1 MRQPRH
7 STVVAYLAL
16 FVALSGSA
24 YAAVK
29 IGSKQI
35 KDNSVRSRDIK
46 NKTIAAKDIS
56 TSARKSLRGQKGAP
70 GAPGAQG
77 AAGTPGDQGPA
88 GPSAVPA
95 RAVVVGA
102 GGTPA
107 ENGTALRNALSS
119 LPAATQD
126 EPRGVV
132 LGPGRYDL
140 EGTGV
145 TVPSDVT
152 LAGAGAGATIIDS
165 SPANVQLTMLT
176 LGERTTVRDLTVR
189 TASAPLGSVGIDET
203 GGNNGTIKSVNVSA
217 GTGVIKRGGLV
228 RDAAI
233 DGAAVGMNALAV
245 GTGRVL
251 VVDSSRVSTLNNGA
265 TTGFTASTS
274 FTISDSQIFAAS
286 LSSIST
292 GVRLTG
298 SSGIGNV
305 RASLV
310 DVSSGGEGRGISVD
324 TINSSPRVEVDASEV
339 DVTGAPSTVLRA
351 NFGDIRAGASELSG
365 NPIKSVSN
373 GASVTC
379 FGTYT
384 GGYVATAC

>member
-1 MRQPRH
+1 VRRPRH

-35 KDNSVRSRDIK
+35 KDNSVRSRDVK
-46 NKTIAAKDIS
+46 NKTIAVKDIS

-70 GAPGAQG
+70 GVAGSQGAPGA
-77 AAGTPGDQGPA
+77 PGDQGPA
-88 GPSAVPA
+88 GPSAIPA

-107 ENGTALRNALSS
+107 ENGTALRNALAS
-119 LPAATQD
+119 LPAAAQD
-126 EPRGVV
+126 EPRAVV

-152 LAGAGAGATIIDS
+152 LAGTSAGATIVDS

-189 TASAPLGSVGIDET
+189 TASAPLGSTGIDET
-203 GGNNGTIKSVNVSA
+203 AGNNGTIDRVNVSA
-217 GTGVIKRGGLV
+217 GTGIVKRGGIV
-228 RDAAI
+228 RDVAVDA
-233 DGAAVGMNALAV
+233 AAVGLNALSV
-245 GTGRVL
+245 GTGRNL
-251 VVDSSRVSTLNNGA
+251 VIDSSRLSTVNNGA
-265 TTGFTASTS
+265 TTALTASTT
-274 FTISDSQIFAAS
+274 FTVTDSQVFAAS
-286 LSSIST
+286 LSSIAT

-298 SSGIGNV
+298 SSGIGSV
-305 RASLV
+305 RATLV
-310 DVSSGGEGRGISVD
+310 DVGSGGEGRGISVD
-324 TINSSPRVEVDASEV
+324 TVNSSPRIEVDASEV
-339 DVTGAPSTVLRA
+339 DVTGTPATVLRG
-351 NFGDIRAGASELSG
+351 NFGDIRVGASELSG
-365 NPIKSVSN
+365 NPIKTVNN
-373 GASVTC
+373 GSTVTC

-384 GGYVATAC
+384 GAYAAAAC